1 MSIKSD
7 VFVIRVQDNRCEI
20 KSQKHIDMLHV
31 ISHLGSDSTV
41 DQAENKKMVGITF
54 INQVAVELSTADQKL
69 FWKEFME
76 LPSQKIT
83 DAKLLLM
90 KYV

>member
-7 VFVIRVQDNRCEI
+7 AFVVRVQDNRGKI
-20 KSQKHIDMLHV
+20 KSQKHIDMLHE
-31 ISHLGSDSTV
+31 ISYLGSDLTI
-41 DQAENKKMVGITF
+41 DQAEHKKMVGITF
-54 INQVAVELSTADQKL
+54 IHQVAVELSTVDQEL

-76 LPSQKIT
+76 LPNKKIT

>member
-7 VFVIRVQDNRCEI
+7 AFVIRVQDNRGKI

-54 INQVAVELSTADQKL
+54 INQVAVELSTADQEL
-69 FWKEFME
+69 FGKNLWNYQVK
-76 LPSQKIT
+76 K
-83 DAKLLLM
+83 
-90 KYV
+90 